1 MSHIDDFDEEE
12 KKLKDEKL
20 KLKQIEFTWIQK
32 ISLILFLITF
42 IVMIIG
48 VTLLQWWFEEMGTC
62 FFILGIILII
72 LLRQGEN
79 EGIEVFSK
87 GAGDFV
93 NIILIVGIAR
103 GINLTLD
110 QGLIEDTVLYGLSSL
125 VEGMSKI
132 TFAIIIFV
140 VYINLG
146 FFIQNGTGLAVLSI
160 PIFSPL
166 CDQVNCSKNVLV
178 NAFMYGQNMIEF
190 ISPTGL
196 SLIVSQIVGM
206 TYSHW
211 VKFVWKVMIPLF
223 ILLVVLVVLDSVLE
237 KNENVKNI

>member
-12 KKLKDEKL
+12 KKLKEEKL

-79 EGIEVFSK
+79 EGIEVFAK